1 MSKQVNQELLER
13 FLMGKCSAKE
23 QDLVNIF
30 LKKPESEEMLNK
42 ILSEN
47 EAKDFATFS
56 NDQTVHPKH
65 ADWKNIVHERMG
77 YKSAPYKRKLTGLF
91 QLRQAAIWIAM
102 ILTGIGIYAISYWN
116 SSSKKD
122 KLVFVERNNPNGQ
135 RSKII
140 LSDSSVVYLGA
151 GSSLRFPET
160 FATDTR
166 EIYLAGE
173 AFFEVKK
180 NPKRPFMIHTG
191 SVQTKVLGT
200 SFNIEAFKNQ
210 PLMVEVATGKVRV
223 DHINGEFSKS
233 LAVLTPGQKMVLD
246 HGKVTNLM
254 VNLEEVRDLKEARLT
269 FNDASLNEIS
279 KVLQRWYNVRV
290 IFKKQA
296 KSRERMTLTLDAS
309 VSVDKILNVLA
320 AAGHFN
326 YTIKNEEIV
335 IR

>member
-1 MSKQVNQELLER
+1 MSKRVNQKLLER
-13 FLMGKCSAKE
+13 FLMGKCSPEE

-30 LKKPESEEMLNK
+30 LKKTESEELLNK

-65 ADWKNIVHERMG
+65 RDWKNSIQERMG
-77 YKSAPYKRKLTGLF
+77 YKLTPHKRKLTGFF
-91 QLRQAAIWIAM
+91 QLRQAAIWIVM
-102 ILTGIGIYAISYWN
+102 ILAGVGIYAVSYLG
-116 SSSKKD
+116 SAQKD
-122 KLVFVERNNPNGQ
+122 KVVFVERNNPNGQ

-151 GSSLRFPET
+151 GSSLKYPET
-160 FATDTR
+160 FAGETR
-166 EIYLAGE
+166 EIYLDGE

-180 NPKRPFMIHTG
+180 NLKRPFMIHTG
-191 SVQTKVLGT
+191 SVRTKVLGT
-200 SFNIEAFKNQ
+200 SFKIEAFKNQ
-210 PLMVEVATGKVRV
+210 PLIVGVATGKVRV

-233 LAVLTPGQKMVLD
+233 LAVLIPGQKMVLD
-246 HGKVTNLM
+246 HGKVTNLI
-254 VNLEEVRDLKEARLT
+254 VNLEEVKGLKEARLT

-326 YTIKNEEIV
+326 YTIKNKEIV

>member
-1 MSKQVNQELLER
+1 MSKQVNQELLEK
-13 FLMGKCSAKE
+13 FLMGKCSPEE
-23 QDLVNIF
+23 QELVNIF
-30 LKKPESEEMLNK
+30 LKKPESEELLNK

-47 EAKDFATFS
+47 EAKDFAAFS

-65 ADWKNIVHERMG
+65 GDWKNSIQERMG
-77 YKSAPYKRKLTGLF
+77 YKPTLYRRKLTGSF
-91 QLRQAAIWIAM
+91 QLRQAAIWIVM
-102 ILTGIGIYAISYWN
+102 ILAGVGIYAISYLGN
-116 SSSKKD
+116 AKKD

-151 GSSLRFPET
+151 GSRLKYPET
-160 FATDTR
+160 FAGETR
-166 EIYLAGE
+166 EIYLYGE

-180 NPKRPFMIHTG
+180 NPQRPFMIHTG
-191 SVQTKVLGT
+191 QIQTKVLGT
-200 SFNIEAFKNQ
+200 SFKIEAFKNQ
-210 PLMVEVATGKVRV
+210 PLVVGVATGKVRV

-233 LAVLTPGQKMVLD
+233 LAVLIPGQKMVLD

-254 VNLEEVRDLKEARLT
+254 VNLEEVKDLKEARLT
-269 FNDASLNEIS
+269 FNDASLIEIS

-290 IFKKQA
+290 TFKKQA

-309 VSVDKILNVLA
+309 VSIDKVLNVLA

-326 YTIKNEEIV
+326 YTIKNKEII